1 MTEQTKDQV
10 DVSKDIQFTAV
21 YIPFK
26 TLQTAIATF
35 AQAMPNR
42 LDKSAWPT
50 FNNLLKGQTYNA
62 FKFLGLIDKDGN
74 VQPVLREL
82 VEEKLESAR
91 FKSILAE
98 ILRDKYK
105 NVIELASQHGTITQL
120 QETMRGYG
128 VSGTTLER
136 AIRFWTE
143 AAKFVGISYPDSW
156 KKATGGIV
164 RRGRKGATAGSLKGD
179 HNKPEDEKP
188 PEIVSESRYNKVM
201 KLPGGIGNVTLIVSV
216 NPIELKGKTRAWF
229 YELVDKLDEC
239 PVDEE
244 K

>member
-1 MTEQTKDQV
+1 MAEQIKDRE
-10 DVSKDIQFTAV
+10 DAPKETQFTAV

-26 TLQTAIATF
+26 TFQTAITTF
-35 AQAMPNR
+35 AQGMPKK

-62 FKFLGLIDKDGN
+62 FKFLGLIDKDGD
-74 VQPVLREL
+74 VQPILREL
-82 VEEKLESAR
+82 VKEKPESAR
-91 FKSILAE
+91 FKSILAD
-98 ILRDKYK
+98 ILKDKYK
-105 NVIELASQHGTITQL
+105 NVIELASQNGTITQL

-143 AAKFVGISYPDSW
+143 AAAFAGIPYPDSW

-164 RRGRKGATAGSLKGD
+164 RRGRKGTARNLEGD
-179 HNKPEDEKP
+179 HNKSEDKKLPEN
-188 PEIVSESRYNKVM
+188 VSESGYNKVM

-229 YELVDKLDEC
+229 YELVDKLYEC

-244 K
+244 

>member
-1 MTEQTKDQV
+1 MTEQIKNQSDVPKDTQG
-10 DVSKDIQFTAV
+10 TAV

-26 TLQTAIATF
+26 TFQTAITTL
-35 AQAMPNR
+35 AQAMPKK

-62 FKFLGLIDKDGN
+62 FKFLGLIDKDGD

-82 VEEKLESAR
+82 VKEKPESSR

-98 ILRDKYK
+98 ILKDRYK
-105 NVIELASQHGTITQL
+105 NVIELASQNGTITQL
-120 QETMRGYG
+120 QDTMRGYG

-136 AIRFWTE
+136 AIRFWTD
-143 AAKFVGISYPDSW
+143 AAKFVEIPYPDSW
-156 KKATGGIV
+156 EKATGGIV
-164 RRGRKGATAGSLKGD
+164 RRGRKGTARGSEGD
-179 HNKPEDEKP
+179 HNKPEDEKQ
-188 PEIVSESRYNKVM
+188 PENVLESGYNKVM
-201 KLPGGIGNVTLIVSV
+201 KLPGGIGNITLIVSV
-216 NPIELKGKTRAWF
+216 NPIELKGKARAWF

-239 PVDEE
+239 PIDEE

>member
-1 MTEQTKDQV
+1 MAEQTKNQS
-10 DVSKDIQFTAV
+10 DVLKDTEGTAV

-26 TLQTAIATF
+26 TFQTAITTF
-35 AQAMPNR
+35 TQGTPKK

-62 FKFLGLIDKDGN
+62 FKFLGLIDKDGE
-74 VQPVLREL
+74 VQPILKEL
-82 VEEKLESAR
+82 IGEKPESAR
-91 FKSILAE
+91 FKSILAD
-98 ILRDKYK
+98 ILKDKYK
-105 NVIELASQHGTITQL
+105 NVIELASQNGTITQL
-120 QETMRGYG
+120 QDTMRGYG

-143 AAKFVGISYPDSW
+143 AAKFVAIPYPDSW

-164 RRGRKGATAGSLKGD
+164 RRGRKGTARGSEGD
-179 HNKPEDEKP
+179 HNKPEGEKL
-188 PEIVSESRYNKVM
+188 PEDVSGPGYNKVM
-201 KLPGGIGNVTLIVSV
+201 KLPEGIGNVTLIVSV